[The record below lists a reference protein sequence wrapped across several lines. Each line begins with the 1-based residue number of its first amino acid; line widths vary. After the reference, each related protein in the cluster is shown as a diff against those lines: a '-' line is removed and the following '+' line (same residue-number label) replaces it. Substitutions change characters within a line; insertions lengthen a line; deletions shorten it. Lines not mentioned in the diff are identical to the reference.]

1 MTEVTRVPLQPI
13 AKGSLTKLW
22 LGVIVAILI
31 GAGLAW
37 TSMPK
42 GLTVDVVQEGSG
54 PNPGPE
60 DVVFV
65 NYKGSLAETGE
76 VFDESQQV
84 PLPIEGIFPEGTPLP
99 LTRMIPGF
107 GEAAVQMK
115 KGGKYVFNIPADKG
129 YGENGQSDPQTG
141 QVVIPP
147 NADLVFEIELIDFM
161 SEDDFQRRL
170 QTLQQAMQLQQGGE
184 GAPQGPPQ

>member
-42 GLTVDVVQEGSG
+42 GLTVDVLQEGTG
-54 PNPGPE
+54 PNPSPE

-65 NYKGSLAETGE
+65 NYKGSLAATGE
-76 VFDESQQV
+76 VFDESQPV

-99 LTRMIPGF
+99 LSRMIPGF
-107 GEAAVQMK
+107 GEAAVQMQ

-147 NADLVFEIELIDFM
+147 NADLVFEVELIEFM